1 MGALKLSTKINM
13 YLLQQY
19 MRIIFVQFM
28 AKLKTQVL
36 TTLAL
41 QKPSLFAYFVHPYKN
56 SCKVLMVQLIF
67 ISLNQSKDKEFDKT
81 FFTMLCP
88 IL

>member
-1 MGALKLSTKINM
+1 
-13 YLLQQY
+13 

-36 TTLAL
+36 TTLVLAL
-41 QKPSLFAYFVHPYKN
+41 QKPSLYAYFAHPYKN

-67 ISLNQSKDKEFDKT
+67 ISLNQSKDREFDKT
-81 FFTMLCP
+81 IFTMLCP